1 MSTPILQLID
11 AALAGDLTKN
21 ELKAFLAL
29 VRQTLCFGKTSDP
42 LTLKRLATLT
52 QVRKD
57 RLELAIASILQK
69 GLFTRVTHPI
79 FEHEYHVHPQ
89 FLPKDAPLF
98 FAPKLPKNGETFRES
113 DDFSEKR
120 IHTIQTNTNLKP
132 THKQE
137 PVPVCAV
144 FTPSAQELTKPSAV
158 HQQAFNE
165 LLPALKKLPTAHAND
180 VLALLNL
187 AIQDGSIRTTQQRL
201 GGALIKAAKAGTL
214 DTSTLI
220 SLQPTEAPPKP
231 IDHCYRQ
238 DLISKIHG
246 LEGLKQLAGILDPHS
261 EQQLHTWRQELKQL
275 QTTPKPENPHAR

>member
-1 MSTPILQLID
+1 MSAPILQLID

-52 QVRKD
+52 KVRKD

-69 GLFTRVTHPI
+69 GLFTRTTHPI

-89 FLPKDAPLF
+89 FIPKDTLPF
-98 FAPKLPKNGETFRES
+98 FAPKRPKNGETFRES

-120 IHTIQTNTNLKP
+120 IHTIQTNTNLNP
-132 THKQE
+132 THKQA
-137 PVPVCAV
+137 PVPLCAV
-144 FTPSAQELTKPSAV
+144 LTPSAQELTKPSAV
-158 HQQAFNE
+158 QPQAFNE
-165 LLPALKKLPTAHAND
+165 LLPALKKLPTAQANE
-180 VLALLNL
+180 VLELLNR

-214 DTSTLI
+214 DTSTLHP
-220 SLQPTEAPPKP
+220 LQPNQVQTQP
-231 IDHCYRQ
+231 IDHRYRQ
-238 DLISKIHG
+238 DLLSKIHG
-246 LEGLKQLAGILDPHS
+246 LQSLKQLAGTLDAHS
-261 EQQLHTWRQELKQL
+261 EQQLQTWQQELKQR
-275 QTTPKPENPHAR
+275 QTTTQPENPHAR